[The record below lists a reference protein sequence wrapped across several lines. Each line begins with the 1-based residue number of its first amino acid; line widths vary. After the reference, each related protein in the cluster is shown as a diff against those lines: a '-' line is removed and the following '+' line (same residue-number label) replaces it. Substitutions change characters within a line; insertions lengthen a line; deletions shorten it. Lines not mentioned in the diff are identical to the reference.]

1 MCGARGAVLAC
12 TVFLP
17 LRDANRPSAAYRSV
31 MDFSDSR
38 LADTDEPLRWHRLLV
53 LALVLTAAAVS
64 AGLLASGL

>member
-1 MCGARGAVLAC
+1 
-12 TVFLP
+12 
-17 LRDANRPSAAYRSV
+17 